1 MASKE
6 FSTFEAFWQA
16 ISPSIISRNCPTYH
30 PCCRVWVGRFQ
41 KACRDSHIQVVSWRA
56 ALHPLSSPGTSVKEL
71 LRAHMLENQWG
82 TPIHL
87 DARCSAVAT
96 PAALNRALLNQ
107 EIPPTLQAFPYAF
120 QFHTQLPVPTS
131 PRSEP
136 VPPPEQQPQ
145 NRWQSQEPQFRQP
158 QQLQT
163 IQIELKPS
171 QPPPLPADLTDRLAA
186 IQLGMAQHTDH
197 FREYNHHL
205 NLSSLELKSRF
216 SDSEK
221 AIQEL
226 SAQQIATKAE
236 LAAVSQ
242 RSALLENQLAQVQKV
257 LSDLTRHL
265 NPATADSVAVQAV
278 KNEVA
283 SLQQKLARAEAA
295 RVGTFADAGS
305 GRTRSPRVPPT
316 VPAAAERLRPSG
328 RPPGLAQAG
337 CTAAEEGRTV
347 PTPTEP
353 GQQTGQAA
361 QAGQR
366 TLATAVLHPATL
378 LIARTSTLPSCAD
391 FVAIVIAN

>member
-1 MASKE
+1 MKA
-6 FSTFEAFWQA
+6 
-16 ISPSIISRNCPTYH
+16 RNHPTYH
-30 PCCRVWVGRFQ
+30 PCCRVWVSRQQNSIRESHFKMISFTTAIKSMG
-41 KACRDSHIQVVSWRA
+41 CSETDSRA
-56 ALHPLSSPGTSVKEL
+56 LLH
-71 LRAHMLENQWG
+71 AHMLEEGWG
-82 TPIHL
+82 TPIKL
-87 DARCSAVAT
+87 NYPCECAL
-96 PAALNRALLNQ
+96 AAPQPSRPLQASESPVIPRYPEGAFQLHRLAHQ
-107 EIPPTLQAFPYAF
+107 QLVPLSEPLPPTERPA
-120 QFHTQLPVPTS
+120 
-131 PRSEP
+131 
-136 VPPPEQQPQ
+136 PQ
-145 NRWQSQEPQFRQP
+145 RWKSQEPHLRQTER
-158 QQLQT
+158 LQT

-171 QPPPLPADLTDRLAA
+171 QPQVLPVDLTDRLAA

-197 FREYNHHL
+197 FREYNQHL

-221 AIQEL
+221 VIQEVL
-226 SAQQIATKAE
+226 AQQSATKAE

-265 NPATADSVAVQAV
+265 NPATAESVAVQAV

-295 RVGTFADAGS
+295 RVGIFADAGS
-305 GRTRSPRVPPT
+305 GRTRSPRVSPA
-316 VPAAAERLRPSG
+316 VPAAAERLRPPG
-328 RPPGLAQAG
+328 RPPGLEQAG

-347 PTPTEP
+347 PTPTQP

-366 TLATAVLHPATL
+366 TLATAVLHPTTV
-378 LIARTSTLPSCAD
+378 LIARTSTSPSCAD